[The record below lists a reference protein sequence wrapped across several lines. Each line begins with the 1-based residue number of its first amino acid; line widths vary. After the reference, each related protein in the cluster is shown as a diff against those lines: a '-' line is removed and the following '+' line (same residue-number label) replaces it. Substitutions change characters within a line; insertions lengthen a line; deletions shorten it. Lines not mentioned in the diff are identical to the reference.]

1 MTTTSADVPP
11 LVVVQART
19 GSTRLPGK
27 VLADLDGEPMLGFQ
41 LRRLGGLP
49 DAQIVVATSDRPADD
64 AVADVA
70 ATVGVA
76 VVRGPEDDVL
86 GRFMVALDAFPAP
99 TVVRLTG
106 DCPLTDPGI
115 VGSVLAHHTRHGADY
130 TSNVLPR
137 SFPKGL
143 DVEVVS
149 AAALRVA
156 QAEATDPAD
165 REHVTPYLYRQPGRF
180 RLANVDSGRDLG
192 EEWWTVDT
200 ASDLARVRT
209 LVASVVEPRT
219 ATWLDYLAAAGTT
232 TPVGPVHLRPS
243 VAPEV
248 GSNPWV
254 RTWDAIAAGSVV
266 GVASVTVGTDPSGGP
281 IRRRR
286 VDVERAWLDAT
297 EAALDDLLTGDQQT
311 RD

>member
-1 MTTTSADVPP
+1 MTGSSVGGPP

-41 LRRLGGLP
+41 LRRLRGLP
-49 DAQIVVATSDRPADD
+49 DAQVVVATSDRPADD

-70 ATVGVA
+70 AAVGVA

-86 GRFMVALDAFPAP
+86 GRFLVALDAFPAP

-165 REHVTPYLYRQPGRF
+165 REHVTPYLYRHPGRF

-209 LVASVVEPRT
+209 LVASVDEPRT
-219 ATWLDYLAAAGTT
+219 ATWLDYLAVAGTT
-232 TPVGPVHLRPS
+232 TPGGPVHLRPS
-243 VAPEV
+243 VAPES

-254 RTWDAIAAGSVV
+254 RTWDVIAAGSVV
-266 GVASVTVGTDPSGGP
+266 GVASVSVGTDPSGAP

-286 VDVERAWLDAT
+286 VDVERAWLSTT
-297 EAALDDLLTGDQQT
+297 EAALDDLLTGDQQS